1 MTPAQLVKHYDGSVL
16 FTAYNLGY
24 SEASVRGWVKNGA
37 IPAKVQT
44 LVESLTGGKLK
55 AAKAVKGEK

>member
-1 MTPAQLVKHYDGSVL
+1 MTPSQLVKHYDNSVL

-24 SEASVRGWVKNGA
+24 SEASVRGWVKIGTV
-37 IPAKVQT
+37 PAKVQT

-55 AAKAVKGEK
+55 AAKAAKGAK